1 MKILVTGAT
10 GFLGSRTIEKFAA
23 YPEVEK
29 IIAAG
34 RTIKAVHEV
43 KHPKIEYR
51 LGDLT
56 DENYVESIVKDVD
69 KVVNCAA
76 LSSPFGAY
84 ELFKKANI
92 DTQALVIKMCQR
104 FDIQRY
110 VYVSTPGV
118 YNAYYDRYDIKES
131 DPLPEKLIN
140 DYANTKLAAEKLL
153 DNANLSHVIIRPRAL
168 IGRGDTVIM
177 PRLIRALEAGRLRI
191 IGDGETVMDM
201 TAVSNVADAIW
212 LGLNA
217 EEEHCGEAYNIT
229 NGEPVK
235 LWDEMRYVLEGLNLV
250 LPQKK
255 LSYKNAMR
263 IAGTMEFFAKFTKKE
278 PTLMRYSVSTLANSL
293 TLDISKAKTKLG
305 YEPKMTTRQ
314 AIDEFLDWYKSP
326 KNETFKSH
334 F

>member
-34 RTIKAVHEV
+34 RTIKSVHEV
-43 KHPKIEYR
+43 KHPKIEYH

-56 DENYVESIVKDVD
+56 DEKYVESIVQGVD

-76 LSSPFGAY
+76 LSSPFGEY
-84 ELFKKANI
+84 ETFKKANV
-92 DTQALVIKMCQR
+92 DTQALLIKMCQR

-110 VYVSTPGV
+110 IYISTPGI
-118 YNAYYDRYDIKES
+118 YNAYRNRYNIKEG
-131 DPLPEKLIN
+131 DPLPKTLIN
-140 DYANTKLAAEKLL
+140 DYAVTKLAAEKLL

-212 LGLNA
+212 LGLTTDEVN
-217 EEEHCGEAYNIT
+217 CGEAYNIT

-235 LWDEMRYVLEGLNLV
+235 LWDEMRYVLDGLNLEF
-250 LPQKK
+250 PQKR
-255 LSYKNAMR
+255 LSYKAAMR
-263 IAGTMEFFAKFTKKE
+263 IAGAMEFFAKFTKKE

-293 TLDISKAKTKLG
+293 TLDISKAKEKLG
-305 YEPKMTTRQ
+305 YEPKMTTKE
-314 AIDEFLDWYKSP
+314 AVDEFLAWYR
-326 KNETFKSH
+326 
-334 F
+334 

>member
-34 RTIKAVHEV
+34 RTIKSVHEV
-43 KHPKIEYR
+43 KHPKIEYH

-56 DENYVESIVKDVD
+56 DEKYVESIVQGVD

-76 LSSPFGAY
+76 LSSPFGEY
-84 ELFKKANI
+84 ETFKKANV
-92 DTQALVIKMCQR
+92 DTQALLIKMCQR

-110 VYVSTPGV
+110 IYISTPGI
-118 YNAYYDRYDIKES
+118 YNAYRDRYNIKEG
-131 DPLPEKLIN
+131 DPLPKTLIN
-140 DYANTKLAAEKLL
+140 DYAVTKLAAEKLL

-212 LGLNA
+212 LGLTTDEVN
-217 EEEHCGEAYNIT
+217 CGEAYNIT

-235 LWDEMRYVLEGLNLV
+235 LWDEMRYVLDGLNLEF
-250 LPQKK
+250 PQKR
-255 LSYKNAMR
+255 LSYKAAMR
-263 IAGTMEFFAKFTKKE
+263 IAGAMEFFAKFTKKE

-293 TLDISKAKTKLG
+293 TLDISKAKEKLG
-305 YEPKMTTRQ
+305 YEPKMTTKE
-314 AIDEFLDWYKSP
+314 AVDEFLAWYR
-326 KNETFKSH
+326 
-334 F
+334 

>member
-34 RTIKAVHEV
+34 RTIKSVHEV
-43 KHPKIEYR
+43 KHPKIEYH

-56 DENYVESIVKDVD
+56 DEKYVESIVQGVD

-76 LSSPFGAY
+76 LSSPFGEY
-84 ELFKKANI
+84 ETFKKANV
-92 DTQALVIKMCQR
+92 DTQALLIKMCQR

-110 VYVSTPGV
+110 IYISTPGI
-118 YNAYYDRYDIKES
+118 YNAYRDRYNIKEG
-131 DPLPEKLIN
+131 DPLPKTLIN
-140 DYANTKLAAEKLL
+140 DYAVTKLAAEKLL

-212 LGLNA
+212 LGLTTDEVN
-217 EEEHCGEAYNIT
+217 CGEAYNIT

-235 LWDEMRYVLEGLNLV
+235 LWDEMRYVLDGLNLEF
-250 LPQKK
+250 PQKK
-255 LSYKNAMR
+255 LSYKAAMR

-293 TLDISKAKTKLG
+293 TLDISKAKEKLG
-305 YEPKMTTRQ
+305 YEPKMTTKE
-314 AIDEFLDWYKSP
+314 AVDEFLAWYR
-326 KNETFKSH
+326 
-334 F
+334 

>member
-34 RTIKAVHEV
+34 RTIKSVHEV
-43 KHPKIEYR
+43 KHPKIEYH

-56 DENYVESIVKDVD
+56 DEKYVESIVQGVD

-76 LSSPFGAY
+76 LSSPFGEY
-84 ELFKKANI
+84 ETFKKANV
-92 DTQALVIKMCQR
+92 DTQALLIKMCQR

-110 VYVSTPGV
+110 IYISTPGI
-118 YNAYYDRYDIKES
+118 YNAYRDRYNIKEG
-131 DPLPEKLIN
+131 DPLPKTLIN
-140 DYANTKLAAEKLL
+140 DYAVTKLAAEKLL

-212 LGLNA
+212 LGLTTDEVN
-217 EEEHCGEAYNIT
+217 CGEAYNIT

-235 LWDEMRYVLEGLNLV
+235 LWDEMRYVLDGLNLEF
-250 LPQKK
+250 PQKR
-255 LSYKNAMR
+255 LSYKAAMR

-293 TLDISKAKTKLG
+293 TLDISKAKEKLG
-305 YEPKMTTRQ
+305 YEPKMTTKE
-314 AIDEFLDWYKSP
+314 AVDEFLAWYR
-326 KNETFKSH
+326 
-334 F
+334 

>member
-10 GFLGSRTIEKFAA
+10 GFLGSRTIERFAA

-34 RTIKAVHEV
+34 RTINPLHEV

-56 DENYVESIVKDVD
+56 DEKYVESIVQGVD

-76 LSSPFGAY
+76 LSSPFGKY
-84 ELFKKANI
+84 ETFKKANI
-92 DTQALVIKMCQR
+92 DTQALLIKMCQR

-110 VYVSTPGV
+110 VYVSTPSI
-118 YNAYYDRYDIKES
+118 YNNYCDRYDIRES
-131 DPLPEKLIN
+131 DPLPKKLIN
-140 DYANTKLAAEKLL
+140 DYAVTKLAAEKLL
-153 DNANLSHVIIRPRAL
+153 ENTNLSHIIIRPRAL

-177 PRLIRALEAGRLRI
+177 PRLIRAFEEGRLRI
-191 IGDGETVMDM
+191 IGDGKTVIDM

-212 LGLNA
+212 LGLTTDEAN
-217 EEEHCGEAYNIT
+217 CGEAYNIT
-229 NGEPVK
+229 NGKAVN
-235 LWDEMRYVLEGLNLV
+235 LWDEIHYVLKGLNLK
-250 LPQKK
+250 LTDKK
-255 LSYKNAMR
+255 LSYKTAMR
-263 IAGTMEFFAKFTKKE
+263 IAGIMEFFAKFTKKE

-305 YEPKMTTRQ
+305 YEPKMTTKE
-314 AIDEFLDWYKSP
+314 AIDEFLEWYKNP
-326 KNETFKSH
+326 P
-334 F
+334 